1 MSDVD
6 VMSEVSVAG
15 GDEGVTVAAIFRGDL
30 RMQLES
36 SNNGVRLLSKQ
47 VDILMKLI
55 PTVCES
61 MEEYRSL
68 PHSVLGDILKAGWV
82 QEYHVEPLPMV
93 ISRYHKWHNGHP
105 ELPTLEAD
113 HETTMR
119 AALSGEA
126 VDSDLVGCTAASAG
140 AMAGQFGQ
148 VPTLAQ
154 AMQDPKTSGL
164 LKGLSASQLKA
175 GHADCV
181 SQGLP
186 FDGVVALSASQE
198 KGSIVHAH
206 EIRENRAFEDPR
218 GFEVVKR
225 CCKYDDFTL
234 SKMLARGVK
243 AMGDILQLHHNLI
256 RDFAHNGQIQ
266 ESVLLS
272 QWLSEVTSGF
282 KGEDEAMI
290 HYLRAYRRLYAGR
303 GLPMMW
309 DERMAVRARNET
321 RALAGPT
328 CSKVDVERM
337 VSAAL
342 ASQGAD
348 MKREIQQLKASRQ
361 TGVKKPVGGEETAEA
376 RAKRV
381 AKIKCFKC
389 NQKGHMAA
397 DCPEASAGADE
408 E

>member
-1 MSDVD
+1 
-6 VMSEVSVAG
+6 
-15 GDEGVTVAAIFRGDL
+15 
-30 RMQLES
+30 
-36 SNNGVRLLSKQ
+36 
-47 VDILMKLI
+47 
-55 PTVCES
+55 
-61 MEEYRSL
+61 
-68 PHSVLGDILKAGWV
+68 
-82 QEYHVEPLPMV
+82 
-93 ISRYHKWHNGHP
+93 
-105 ELPTLEAD
+105 
-113 HETTMR
+113 
-119 AALSGEA
+119 
-126 VDSDLVGCTAASAG
+126 
-140 AMAGQFGQ
+140 
-148 VPTLAQ
+148 
-154 AMQDPKTSGL
+154 
-164 LKGLSASQLKA
+164 
-175 GHADCV
+175 
-181 SQGLP
+181 
-186 FDGVVALSASQE
+186 
-198 KGSIVHAH
+198 
-206 EIRENRAFEDPR
+206 
-218 GFEVVKR
+218 
-225 CCKYDDFTL
+225 
-234 SKMLARGVK
+234 MLARGVK

>member
-1 MSDVD
+1 
-6 VMSEVSVAG
+6 MSEVSVAG
-15 GDEGVTVAAIFRGDL
+15 GDEGVTEAAIFRGDL
-30 RMQLES
+30 KMQLES

-68 PHSVLGDILKAGWV
+68 PHAVLGDILKAGWV

-126 VDSDLVGCTAASAG
+126 VGSDYVGGAAASAG

-154 AMQDPKTSGL
+154 AMHDPKTSGL